1 MTTDQHAGETSARA
15 TAGEPLRQPLGL
27 GARDLVVR
35 YDRRTVIDGLDLDI
49 PDASFTVVVGANASG
64 KSTLLRSLAGL
75 LAPASGRVLLG
86 GEDISHHGRKQRARS
101 LAMLPQG
108 PIAPDG
114 ITVADLVSRGRH
126 PHRSLLGT
134 WTRQDEDAV
143 RRALER
149 TNLTDLSRR
158 RVDELSG
165 GQRQRVW
172 IAMALAQDTPILLL
186 DEPTTFLDLAHQIEV
201 LELCRS
207 LHREGRTLVAVL
219 HDLNQA
225 ARYGTH
231 LVAMR
236 GGRLVAAGPPAE
248 VVTAELVGDVFGV
261 DVVVV
266 PDPEAGTPLVVP
278 RVAASDRTLLP
289 TPHERPESERTR

>member
-1 MTTDQHAGETSARA
+1 MTYEHAGET
-15 TAGEPLRQPLGL
+15 QPLGPPMGL
-27 GARDLVVR
+27 GARGLVVR

-75 LAPASGRVLLG
+75 LPPASGHVLLG
-86 GEDISHHGRKQRARS
+86 GEDINHYGRKQRARS

-108 PIAPDG
+108 PVAPDG
-114 ITVADLVSRGRH
+114 ITVVDLVSRGRH

-134 WTRQDEDAV
+134 WTRQDEAAV

-149 TNLTDLSRR
+149 TNVTDLSRR
-158 RVDELSG
+158 VVGELSG

-231 LVAMR
+231 LVAMQ
-236 GGRLVAAGPPAE
+236 GGRLAAAGPPAE

-278 RVAASDRTLLP
+278 RVAAPDRTFLP
-289 TPHERPESERTR
+289 APPHEPRESERTR